1 MYCEIP
7 SRMRTKSHTGMA
19 GWLEEGRVRSDC
31 EKAFQAAD
39 DGQKGYLTAED
50 YKVAV
55 LSLLGYKPSKYEVAT
70 VWQAWCQGQQEE
82 GLQREAFISLMTQR
96 LRRQDRDDVT
106 RQVFLTF
113 DARCQGFITEDD
125 CARAFRQVAPHMAVQ
140 RVPGLF
146 REVDRNGDGRVS
158 YRDFELMMQYSQP
171 HTDQR

>member
-1 MYCEIP
+1 
-7 SRMRTKSHTGMA
+7 MA
-19 GWLEEGRVRSDC
+19 GWLDEGRVRADC

-39 DGQKGYLTAED
+39 EGQKGYLTAED

-70 VWQAWCQGQQEE
+70 VWQTRRQCQEEKEE

-96 LRRQDRDDVT
+96 LRKQDRDDLT

-113 DARCQGFITEDD
+113 DARCQGFITEAD
-125 CARAFRQVAPHMAVQ
+125 CARAFSQVAPRMVGQ
-140 RVPGLF
+140 GLPGLF
-146 REVDRNGDGRVS
+146 READSNGDGRVS
-158 YRDFELMMQYSQP
+158 YRDFELLMQHTKP